1 MPRTKRIKQNRK
13 ITEYLNNHNAT
24 TDFWIRTTQT
34 NWIWSSCERLA
45 LQHLVIQSKSKHKA
59 QNRQQSCKLMWSRT
73 CACLRSVVYFQL
85 HVDFQIEI
93 LFAQLKYTHTHTH
106 TKKKQKQKNTLFFQ
120 LHFILNDCRFCVF
133 WTLFFLHS
141 KGWIYTNASHSKLYG
156 ACATRA
162 LNITRKPFTLW

>member
-73 CACLRSVVYFQL
+73 CACLRSVDVFSTACWFSDWDS
-85 HVDFQIEI
+85 VCAIEI
-93 LFAQLKYTHTHTH
+93 YTH